1 MRKIMKKITLALVF
15 LNFGMQA
22 QEFPAPYC
30 SISGSGTSTEEIT
43 SVVFGDTLITN
54 TDFQS
59 ILVNKISE
67 AMTVVPGMPY
77 TLSVQGNTKGDFENK
92 IVAFIDW
99 NQNDILD
106 DEGEIYEVGTITNS
120 TGTDGQI
127 ATMTITVPAGEF
139 SGTTRIRIAKIYTDE
154 DSPAI
159 INPCAI
165 EFDAFGQ
172 GNFPG
177 YGQALDFTLSFVEFV
192 GTESFDLKALSVYPV
207 PTSEILNISYK
218 DAIDNVKIYNLVGQ
232 VVFSENVNSADS
244 QINLSMLAA
253 GNYIVK
259 LSSGELQ
266 HNFKVVKL

>member
-1 MRKIMKKITLALVF
+1 MKKITLALVF
-15 LNFGMQA
+15 LTFGMQA

-30 SISGSGTSTEEIT
+30 NISSSGTTTEEIT
-43 SVVFGDTLITN
+43 SVVFGNAFITN

-59 ILVNKISE
+59 ILVNKTSE
-67 AMTVVPGMPY
+67 AMVVVPGTPY

-92 IVAFIDW
+92 IIAFIDW

-106 DEGEIYEVGTITNS
+106 DEGEVYEVGTITNS

-127 ATMTITVPAGEF
+127 ATMTITVPTGEF

-165 EFDAFGQ
+165 EFDAFGM
-172 GNFPG
+172 GNYPA
-177 YGQALDFTLSFVEFV
+177 YGQALDFTISFVEL
-192 GTESFDLKALSVYPV
+192 GTETFDLNSLSVYPV

-218 DAIDNVKIYNLVGQ
+218 DAIDNVKIYNLIGQ
-232 VVFSENVNSADS
+232 EVFSENVNSANS

-259 LSSGELQ
+259 LSSAELQ
-266 HNFKVVKL
+266 HNFKIVKL